1 MRSLGLDCKRININ
15 KGVNLNLIRTD
26 KFKSN
31 ILSFYFILPLSREEV
46 TKNALLPLVL
56 KRGTKKFDTNLQIQ
70 RKLEELY
77 GSNLSINVDKKGDSQ
92 TIRFTIE
99 GPKSSYVND
108 EKYIIHMI
116 DLLKSIVYDPYLED
130 GIFSRQYVEQEKEIL
145 KRLIEGKIN
154 DKSEYAIHRC
164 IEEMFKNEKFSIYS
178 LGYVED
184 LEKINPNN
192 LYENYKRILDQAP
205 VEIFYV
211 GEYDERLEDYLVDS
225 FQFTKKNIIET
236 DMEIA
241 NGNVQTKNM
250 VYEDM
255 DVTQGKLVIGYR
267 TGIPYE
273 DHLYNG
279 LMVAS
284 DILGGG
290 PNSKLFRNVREAEGL
305 AYHIGTSIYKY
316 KSIILIDGGIEFE
329 NFEKTI
335 EIIRGQIDALKS
347 GIFTNE
353 DMDISKKS
361 IKTSMES
368 IHDSA
373 FLITEYF
380 FSKALIG
387 DNRSLKEA
395 IEDIEKVTKD
405 EILEAANK
413 INADTIYFLRHSG

>member
-1 MRSLGLDCKRININ
+1 MVLNCNRIGIN
-15 KGVNLNLIRTD
+15 KGINLNLIRTD

-31 ILSFYFILPLSREEV
+31 ILSFYFTLPLDREGV
-46 TKNALLPLVL
+46 TTNALLALVL
-56 KRGTKKFDTNLQIQ
+56 KRGTKELETSLKIQ

-77 GSNLSINVDKKGDSQ
+77 GSNLSINVDKKGETQ

-99 GPKSSYVND
+99 GPKGSYVND
-108 EKYIIHMI
+108 GKYIIHMI
-116 DLLKSIVYDPYLED
+116 ELLKSIIYDPYLEK
-130 GIFSRQYVEQEKEIL
+130 GVFSQQYVEQEKEIL

-154 DKSEYAIHRC
+154 DKREYAIYRC
-164 IEEMFKNEKFSIYS
+164 IEEMCKNEKFSIYP

-184 LEKINPNN
+184 LEKIDSNT
-192 LYENYKRILDQAP
+192 LYKSYEKILNQAP

-211 GEYDERLEDYLVDS
+211 GEYDKELESYLIDS
-225 FQFTKKNIIET
+225 FKFPKKNIIEIERESIT
-236 DMEIA
+236 
-241 NGNVQTKNM
+241 GSVQTKNM
-250 VYEDM
+250 IYEDM
-255 DVTQGKLVIGYR
+255 DITQGKLVIGYR

-290 PNSKLFRNVREAEGL
+290 PNSKLFRNVREAESL
-305 AYHIGTSIYKY
+305 AYYIGTSIYKY
-316 KSIILIDGGIEFE
+316 KSIMLIDGGIEFE

-335 EIIRGQIDALKS
+335 GIIRSQIDAMKS

-368 IHDSA
+368 IYDSA
-373 FLITEYF
+373 FLISEYF
-380 FSKALIG
+380 FSKVLTK
-387 DNRSLKEA
+387 DSRSLEET
-395 IEDIEKVTKD
+395 IGDIEKVTK
-405 EILEAANK
+405 EEVIEASNK
-413 INADTIYFLRHSG
+413 INADTIYFLRHIG

>member
-1 MRSLGLDCKRININ
+1 MVLNCNRIGIN
-15 KGVNLNLIRTD
+15 KGINLNLIRTD

-31 ILSFYFILPLSREEV
+31 ILSFYFTLPLDREGV
-46 TKNALLPLVL
+46 TTNALLPLVL
-56 KRGTKKFDTNLQIQ
+56 KRGTKELETSLKIQ

-77 GSNLSINVDKKGDSQ
+77 GSNLSINVDKKGETQ

-99 GPKSSYVND
+99 GPKGSYVND
-108 EKYIIHMI
+108 GKYIIHMI
-116 DLLKSIVYDPYLED
+116 ELLKSIIYDPYLEK
-130 GIFSRQYVEQEKEIL
+130 GVFSQQYVEQEKEIL

-154 DKSEYAIHRC
+154 DKREYAIYRC
-164 IEEMFKNEKFSIYS
+164 IEEMCKNEKFSIYP

-184 LEKINPNN
+184 LEEIDSNTLYKNYEKI
-192 LYENYKRILDQAP
+192 LYQAP

-211 GEYDERLEDYLVDS
+211 GEYDKELESYLIDS
-225 FQFTKKNIIET
+225 FKFPKKNIIEIERESIT
-236 DMEIA
+236 
-241 NGNVQTKNM
+241 GSVQTKNM
-250 VYEDM
+250 IYEDM
-255 DVTQGKLVIGYR
+255 DITQGKLVIGYR

-290 PNSKLFRNVREAEGL
+290 PNSKLFRNVREAESL
-305 AYHIGTSIYKY
+305 AYYIGTSIYKY
-316 KSIILIDGGIEFE
+316 KSIMLIDGGIEFE

-335 EIIRGQIDALKS
+335 GIIRSQIDAMKS

-368 IHDSA
+368 IYDSA
-373 FLITEYF
+373 FLISEYF
-380 FSKALIG
+380 FSKVLTK
-387 DNRSLKEA
+387 DSRSLEET
-395 IEDIEKVTKD
+395 IGDIEKVTK
-405 EILEAANK
+405 EEVIEASNK
-413 INADTIYFLRHSG
+413 INADTIYFLRHIG

>member
-1 MRSLGLDCKRININ
+1 MVLNCNRIGIN
-15 KGVNLNLIRTD
+15 KGINLNLIRTD

-31 ILSFYFILPLSREEV
+31 ILSFYFTLPLDREGV
-46 TKNALLPLVL
+46 TTNALLPLVL
-56 KRGTKKFDTNLQIQ
+56 KRGTKELETSLKIQ

-77 GSNLSINVDKKGDSQ
+77 GSNLSINVDKKGETQ

-99 GPKSSYVND
+99 GPKGSYVND
-108 EKYIIHMI
+108 GKYIIHMI
-116 DLLKSIVYDPYLED
+116 ELLKSIIYDPYLEK
-130 GIFSRQYVEQEKEIL
+130 GVFSQQYVEQEKEIL

-154 DKSEYAIHRC
+154 DKREYAIYRC
-164 IEEMFKNEKFSIYS
+164 IEEMCKNEKFSIYP

-184 LEKINPNN
+184 LEKIDSNT
-192 LYENYKRILDQAP
+192 LYKNYEKILYQAP

-211 GEYDERLEDYLVDS
+211 GEYDKELESYLIDS
-225 FQFTKKNIIET
+225 FKFPKKNIIEIERESIT
-236 DMEIA
+236 
-241 NGNVQTKNM
+241 GSVQTKNM
-250 VYEDM
+250 IYEDM
-255 DVTQGKLVIGYR
+255 DITQGKLVIGYR

-290 PNSKLFRNVREAEGL
+290 PNSKLFRNVREAESL
-305 AYHIGTSIYKY
+305 AYYIGTSIYKY
-316 KSIILIDGGIEFE
+316 KSIMLIDGGIEFE

-335 EIIRGQIDALKS
+335 GIIRSQIDAMKS

-368 IHDSA
+368 IYDSA
-373 FLITEYF
+373 FLISEYF
-380 FSKALIG
+380 FSKVLTK
-387 DNRSLKEA
+387 DSRSLEET
-395 IEDIEKVTKD
+395 IGDIEKVTK
-405 EILEAANK
+405 EEVIEASNK
-413 INADTIYFLRHSG
+413 INADTIYFLRHIG